1 MLAIIK
7 KELKNYFLS
16 PIGYIYI
23 GIFLL
28 TCSLFFYLDVFAY
41 MRSDFASIFGSSVTV
56 LTFIVPVLT
65 MRMFAEER
73 KNGTEQI
80 LLTSPKSITQIVLGK
95 FIAAVIVVIISALL
109 TLMHYAILEYFG
121 EPHLSTSLLAIL
133 GFTLLSIAYVSF
145 GMFASSLTEN
155 QIISAVISIGFFLLL
170 WFLPN
175 MVPAADSFSL
185 MYAFYNSFMNGT
197 IALANVVLLVS
208 FTVMFILFTIIV
220 LQKRKLVK

>member
-1 MLAIIK
+1 MFAIIK

-23 GIFLL
+23 GIFLI
-28 TCSLFFYLDVFAY
+28 TCSLFFYLDIFAY
-41 MRSDFASIFGSSVTV
+41 MQVNFENMFGSSVTV

-80 LLTSPKSITQIVLGK
+80 LLTSPKSITQIVIGK
-95 FIAAVIVVIISALL
+95 FLAAVIVVVISALL
-109 TLMHYAILEYFG
+109 TLMHYAILACFG
-121 EPHLSTSLLAIL
+121 EPHLSTSLVAIL

-145 GMFASSLTEN
+145 GMFASSITEN
-155 QIISAVISIGFFLLL
+155 QIVAAVISIGFFLLS

-175 MVPAADSFSL
+175 MISAASSYSL

-197 IALANVVLLVS
+197 IALKDVVLLGS
-208 FTVMFILFTIIV
+208 FSIMFVLFTIIV